1 VEFFEIPSIFRM
13 DDEFYPAYLGQN
25 GKLAAF
31 TWGKE
36 GCSMSPSYL
45 TRFFKVSKLPKLF
58 QPEMVL
64 VSELSDPV
72 AIRMGLLHRLLS
84 RAGMP

>member
-25 GKLAAF
+25 GKLAVF

-45 TRFFKVSKLPKLF
+45 TKLF
-58 QPEMVL
+58 
-64 VSELSDPV
+64 
-72 AIRMGLLHRLLS
+72 
-84 RAGMP
+84 